1 VPFYQ
6 KTPWLLK
13 QFFPQL
19 TWEKKTDSNI
29 VFLTFD
35 DGPNPEITPWV
46 INELQKYNFQ
56 ATFFCVGQNLK
67 KYPEVVFEIER
78 NGHSIGNHTM
88 NHIKGWNHSLK
99 DYEKNIMDFDFLLET
114 PLFRPPYGRITI
126 EQIKHL
132 KHKFQI
138 IMWSLLSCDYLPNL
152 NIQKSLNNLK
162 KHTEAGSIIVFHD
175 SLKAEKN
182 LKILLPLYLEF
193 LNENGFVS
201 HSL

>member
-1 VPFYQ
+1 MPFYQ

>member
-1 VPFYQ
+1 MPFYQ

-67 KYPEVVFEIER
+67 KYPEVVFEIEQ

-126 EQIKHL
+126 KQIKHL

>member
-1 VPFYQ
+1 MPFYQ

-67 KYPEVVFEIER
+67 KYPEVVFEIEQ